1 MEKILKKKVLFLTQW
16 FDPEPAQKGLQFSK
30 EIKKNNFEVEV
41 LTGFPN
47 YPGGKFYKNFK
58 IRIFS
63 KKEIEGIVINRVI
76 LFPSHD
82 NNFLNRC
89 LNYITFAI
97 SVTFFGLFKIKKPD
111 IIYVYHPPL
120 TVGLAAI
127 ILKKFFNVPLVF
139 DIQDIWP
146 DSLAATGM
154 LDSKKLQN
162 IISFFCNLVYKSS
175 DKIVVLSPGF
185 KSLLVKRGVPSKKII
200 VIYNW
205 SNIINPNEEYKN
217 ISIRKRDK
225 FHIIFAGNIGKAQSL
240 ETVIDSA
247 EMLLNKS
254 AGVEIT
260 IIGDGIELN
269 KLKNKVR
276 KKHIE
281 NVNFVPRVPLNE
293 IASYLKQADLLL
305 IHLRNE
311 KLFEIT
317 IPSKTQSYMSM
328 GKPILMAVNGDA
340 SELIKESRS
349 GICCKPMDTLE
360 LVRAI
365 LKVKKMKKSD
375 LKLMGDNGKD
385 FYQKNLSLTVGVKL
399 LIKTFNSLS

>member
-1 MEKILKKKVLFLTQW
+1 M
-16 FDPEPAQKGLQFSK
+16 
-30 EIKKNNFEVEV
+30 
-41 LTGFPN
+41 
-47 YPGGKFYKNFK
+47 
-58 IRIFS
+58 
-63 KKEIEGIVINRVI
+63 
-76 LFPSHD
+76 
-82 NNFLNRC
+82 
-89 LNYITFAI
+89 
-97 SVTFFGLFKIKKPD
+97 
-111 IIYVYHPPL
+111 
-120 TVGLAAI
+120 
-127 ILKKFFNVPLVF
+127 PLVF

-200 VIYNW
+200 IIYNW
-205 SNIINPNEEYKN
+205 SNIIKPNEKYKN

-225 FHIIFAGNIGKAQSL
+225 FNIIFAGNIGKAQSL
-240 ETVIDSA
+240 ETVIDAA
-247 EMLLNKS
+247 EILLNKS
-254 AGVEIT
+254 AGVEFT

-276 KKHIE
+276 VKHIE
-281 NVNFVPRVPLNE
+281 NVNFVSRVPLNE

-340 SELIKESRS
+340 SELIKKSRS
-349 GICCKPMDTLE
+349 GICCRPMDTLE